1 MKLVV
6 FMNVYL
12 NDYEIK
18 VKKFK
23 KLNGVVIANKAGTI
37 CLSGSI
43 GSFFAFKWNCFNC
56 RDPPFI
62 NLN

>member
-1 MKLVV
+1 MNLYLKNFKLYVNSKDNPSMGLFTMIV
-6 FMNVYL
+6 
-12 NDYEIK
+12 
-18 VKKFK
+18 
-23 KLNGVVIANKAGTI
+23 AGTI

-43 GSFFAFKWNCFNC
+43 GSFFVFKDKIYNC